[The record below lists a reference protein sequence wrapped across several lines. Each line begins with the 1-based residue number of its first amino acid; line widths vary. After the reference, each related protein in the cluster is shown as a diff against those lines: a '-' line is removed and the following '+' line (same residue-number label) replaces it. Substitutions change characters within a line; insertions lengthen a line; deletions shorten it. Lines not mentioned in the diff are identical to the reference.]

1 MTPVHDKRLDIHGRP
16 ICAEQTKINTKTLF
30 ETIATEMSCTPDEIM
45 GYSRIQNIADA
56 RAIVQYMLRQSGW
69 ALQRIANTFQVNH
82 ASVMHNVAKV
92 GQAQQIAAVLA
103 KMTGIRPD

>member
-1 MTPVHDKRLDIHGRP
+1 MK
-16 ICAEQTKINTKTLF
+16 TKTLF
-30 ETIATEMSCTPDEIM
+30 ETIATEMSCTSEQIM
-45 GYSRIQNIADA
+45 GQSRIQHVADA

-69 ALQRIANTFQVNH
+69 TLQRIADLFQVNH

-103 KMTGIRPD
+103 KLTGIRPDENN

>member
-1 MTPVHDKRLDIHGRP
+1 MK
-16 ICAEQTKINTKTLF
+16 TKTLF

-45 GYSRIQNIADA
+45 GQSRIQHVADA
-56 RAIVQYMLRQSGW
+56 RALVQYMLRQSGW
-69 ALQRIANTFQVNH
+69 SLQRIADVFQVNH

-103 KMTGIRPD
+103 KMTGIRPDENN